1 LGFHLDFRA
10 SVLKI
15 INRGRPTMAKKF
27 FRKYLPHPDTVKR
40 YRALSVFGRTLH
52 APNLWHLNRHSVA
65 RACAVG
71 AFWAVIP
78 IPLQLVPAALFAL
91 MCRANVALT
100 VFLVCLTNPL
110 TIAPVYY
117 GTYRLGRVLLGIAPS
132 EVPLTLTMSS
142 IGEHLTNIWQPL
154 YAGSVVTGLLL
165 SGTSY
170 LAVCSMWRWNVGR
183 RWRGRRARLPAVATM

>member
-1 LGFHLDFRA
+1 
-10 SVLKI
+10 
-15 INRGRPTMAKKF
+15 MAKKF

-78 IPLQLVPAALFAL
+78 MPLQLVPAALFAIV
-91 MCRANVALT
+91 CRANVALT

-117 GTYRLGRVLLGIAPS
+117 GTYRLGRVVLAMEPHDA
-132 EVPLTLTMSS
+132 PLTLTMSS
-142 IGEHLTNIWQPL
+142 IGQHLAQIWQPL
-154 YAGSVVTGLLL
+154 YAGSVVTGVLL
-165 SGTSY
+165 SGISY
-170 LAVCSMWRWNVGR
+170 LTVRSMWRWNVGR
-183 RWRGRRARLPAVATM
+183 RWRRRARVASSPLAV